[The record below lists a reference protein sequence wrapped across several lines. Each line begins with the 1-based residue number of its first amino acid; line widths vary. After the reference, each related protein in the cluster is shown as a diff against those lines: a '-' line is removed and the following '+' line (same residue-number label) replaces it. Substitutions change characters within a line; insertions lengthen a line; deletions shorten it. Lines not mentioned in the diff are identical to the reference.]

1 MYGTGS
7 SRHWIKG
14 PASGGIKSSV
24 REYIDMEVLSYD
36 PRYKRDENILLGMF
50 LDA

>member
-1 MYGTGS
+1 MELDPQGTGS
-7 SRHWIKG
+7 RG

-24 REYIDMEVLSYD
+24 RVYIDMEVLSYG
-36 PRYKRDENILLGMF
+36 PRYERDENILLGMF